1 MFVFVSSRLYTQTHR
16 RFKIS
21 EEKVKDHVQTLGLFQ
36 QPGVE
41 ALREPGDDPY
51 DFKEGDIEYTFST
64 SKRLKS
70 QGREPNKKA
79 KVGRSAS
86 DSRAGKHKVNE
97 WMWNFKWECFI
108 LQGEEITSNGALP
121 DGKDAMSIFN
131 SAPKSS
137 EMRPS
142 SSSSSPSPFM

>member
-1 MFVFVSSRLYTQTHR
+1 MHIKLKLLIFVDVRYCVQLVATQRSRNTHYFNPASFFVSSRLYTQTHK

-21 EEKVKDHVQTLGLFQ
+21 EERVKDHIQTLGLFQ

-70 QGREPNKKA
+70 QGREASKKV
-79 KVGRSAS
+79 KVGR
-86 DSRAGKHKVNE
+86 
-97 WMWNFKWECFI
+97 
-108 LQGEEITSNGALP
+108 LP
-121 DGKDAMSIFN
+121 LHQSVHAHIVSLI
-131 SAPKSS
+131 A
-137 EMRPS
+137 
-142 SSSSSPSPFM
+142 